1 MFYLL
6 GPLGGPLGNFESLSS
21 VLLAAK
27 VTKRP
32 PKIALRID
40 TGLKNS
46 PSLANEII
54 TQNIGTIVRRNP
66 SVNIFFVRIGPL
78 SG

>member
-6 GPLGGPLGNFESLSS
+6 GPLGNFESLSS
-21 VLLAAK
+21 VFLATK

-46 PSLANEII
+46 QSLANEII
-54 TQNIGTIVRRNP
+54 TQNTGTIVRKNP

-78 SG
+78 PD